1 MRKSNPPSEEM
12 PEGLLM
18 FALNNESTVVDE
30 IRTLLFLDALHSG
43 HRRDVITHEFAKR
56 LEVAQRLT
64 RQAIN
69 EYGTR
74 H

>member
-1 MRKSNPPSEEM
+1 
-12 PEGLLM
+12 M

-43 HRRDVITHEFAKR
+43 HQRDVITHEFAKR

-64 RQAIN
+64 RQAISSRM
-69 EYGTR
+69 TVR
-74 H
+74 KSWPAFRFVTSKC